1 MVVDHSS
8 IIREV
13 DVGAAFLSAF
23 TKAIFVKEEGTG
35 NYFPAPFFVLFI
47 YDGFC
52 LRRVVK
58 RPVV

>member
-23 TKAIFVKEEGTG
+23 TKPIFVKEEGAG
-35 NYFPAPFFVLFI
+35 NYFPAPSSFNFSDFVHL
-47 YDGFC
+47 
-52 LRRVVK
+52 LVQNLNV
-58 RPVV
+58 